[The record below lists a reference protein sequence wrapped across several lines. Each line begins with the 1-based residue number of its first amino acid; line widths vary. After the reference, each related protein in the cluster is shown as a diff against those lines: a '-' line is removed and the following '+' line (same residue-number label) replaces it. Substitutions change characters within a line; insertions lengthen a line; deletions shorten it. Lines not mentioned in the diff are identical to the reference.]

1 VDAPLPNV
9 IVIGAMKC
17 GTTALH
23 RYLDDHP
30 DVSMAESKEVNFFF
44 GPEQRPEGEESQWW
58 WRGRWHRGVEWYSS
72 LFDPC
77 ARVRGESSPGY
88 TSPDHEE
95 VPGRM
100 ARVVPAARILY
111 LVRDPVRRA
120 FSQYHHH
127 RRDGTEN
134 RPPETAVLDER
145 SQYVARSRYHERLA
159 PYLELFDPAQVH
171 VVVTERMWQDRRA
184 ELARVYEHVGV
195 DPDWWSDRLAEAFH
209 VGAPEPVPDR
219 WLRAAVRERVAD
231 DTGRLRGLLGDD
243 LAEWA
248 A

>member
-1 VDAPLPNV
+1 MPGALPNAV
-9 IVIGAMKC
+9 VIGAMKC
-17 GTTALH
+17 GTTALS
-23 RYLDDHP
+23 RYLDLHP
-30 DVSMAESKEVNFFF
+30 QIAMAPAKEVDFF
-44 GPEQRPEGEESQWW
+44 SLN
-58 WRGRWHRGVEWYSS
+58 WHRGTEWYASH
-72 LFDPC
+72 FD
-77 ARVRGESSPGY
+77 ATAGVRGEASPGY
-88 TSPDHEE
+88 TSPDHPH
-95 VPGRM
+95 VARRM
-100 ARVVPAARILY
+100 AATLPDARLVY
-111 LVRDPVRRA
+111 LVRSPADRAVSHYAHHAREGAERRPV
-120 FSQYHHH
+120 
-127 RRDGTEN
+127 DE
-134 RPPETAVLDER
+134 AVLDPA